1 MLRNQNM
8 RALEEISD
16 LEVVSAIRYLDP
28 DRRGPEESNPA
39 LVSVIALMVAI
50 VGALAY
56 IWLYEPL

>member
-1 MLRNQNM
+1 M